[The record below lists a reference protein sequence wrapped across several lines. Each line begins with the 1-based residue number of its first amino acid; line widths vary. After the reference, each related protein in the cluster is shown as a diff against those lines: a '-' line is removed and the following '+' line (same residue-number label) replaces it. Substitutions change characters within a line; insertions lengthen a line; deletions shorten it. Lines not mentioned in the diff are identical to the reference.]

1 MACFDRVSLGFLLHL
16 CLWLFHQVDGTVINI
31 YSSLEPYSILANL
44 SRPGW
49 TNYTLE
55 ASNTDEHV
63 TLLQILSIVQQTDYC
78 EWFASQ
84 TAHLY
89 SLIRLIFMYHRLPYL
104 IQQRG
109 LKDLWPWQFLEK
121 TAVESFRETCL
132 GGNSRFRYLSSSL
145 RSSSLHVLYR
155 ITEFATYDNRVRY

>member
-16 CLWLFHQVDGTVINI
+16 CLWLFHQVDGTVIDI

-55 ASNTDEHV
+55 ASNTRRLFKFC
-63 TLLQILSIVQQTDYC
+63 LLIQPTDYC

-84 TAHLY
+84 TAHLC
-89 SLIRLIFMYHRLPYL
+89 SLIHLILMYHRLPFL

-121 TAVESFRETCL
+121 TAVESFREKCL
-132 GGNSRFRYLSSSL
+132 GPVSGQLALWTISPRRLAPSLWTISPQYL
-145 RSSSLHVLYR
+145 
-155 ITEFATYDNRVRY
+155 DD

>member
-55 ASNTDEHV
+55 ASNTRR
-63 TLLQILSIVQQTDYC
+63 LLILSIDSTNGLLRMIRKPDCTSLQLNPFNTYVSSTSIFNSAERTLRPLTVTIFGKNCCRKLQRKVS
-78 EWFASQ
+78 W
-84 TAHLY
+84 TAPVGTRVPRKT
-89 SLIRLIFMYHRLPYL
+89 SFMKK
-104 IQQRG
+104 I
-109 LKDLWPWQFLEK
+109 
-121 TAVESFRETCL
+121 
-132 GGNSRFRYLSSSL
+132 L
-145 RSSSLHVLYR
+145 R
-155 ITEFATYDNRVRY
+155 TKA

>member
-1 MACFDRVSLGFLLHL
+1 MACFDPVSLGFLLHL

-121 TAVESFRETCL
+121 TAVESFREKCL
-132 GGNSRFRYLSSSL
+132 GPLQSERVCFDWKTSFTKKIL
-145 RSSSLHVLYR
+145 R
-155 ITEFATYDNRVRY
+155 AKA